1 MNRRILNI
9 ALPSIVSNISVP
21 LLGLADTAIVGH
33 LGATVYI
40 GAIAV
45 GTLLFNMTYWLF
57 GFLRLGTGGLT
68 SQSFG
73 EGNTAESFRILL
85 RSLAL
90 GVAIAILILLFQKPI
105 LDFALSIIAPSEEVE
120 QYARTYYNILI
131 WGAPAVLLL
140 YCMSG
145 WFLGIQKA
153 KYVMYT
159 VLMQN
164 FINIPVSLLLVF
176 KLGMKVE
183 GVALGTLAAQYA
195 SLFLAFFLLLKE
207 RGLFQWIMLKGWLD
221 GHQIRRFFGINLNI
235 FLRTLCLIAVTTGF
249 TSLGAKQGDTT
260 LAANALLMQ
269 FFLLFSYIIDGFAF
283 AGEALGGQYYGAK
296 DKDNFVQVTRKLFVW
311 GAGFAL
317 LFVALYGFGGELL
330 LRILTNEDGV
340 IQYASHYLPYVVMI
354 PLISFSAF
362 LFDGIFI
369 GITHTFHMLLSMLF
383 ATAFFFIYA
392 IYATTGDGNVALWIG
407 FLGYLGLRGLV
418 LYVVYR
424 RSVLS
429 EISALP

>member
-33 LGATVYI
+33 LGATAYI

-73 EGNTAESFRILL
+73 EGNTPESFRVLF

-90 GVAIAILILLFQKPI
+90 GSAIAILLLLFQRPI
-105 LDFALSIIAPSEEVE
+105 LDFALSIIEPSGEVE
-120 QYARTYYNILI
+120 QYARVYYNILI

-164 FINIPVSLLLVF
+164 IVNIPVSLLLVF
-176 KLGMKVE
+176 QFGMKVE

-195 SLFLAFFLLLKE
+195 SLLLAVGLLWKE
-207 RGLFQWIMLKGWLD
+207 KGQFVWDMLKGWLD
-221 GHQIRRFFGINLNI
+221 GRQIRRFFSINLNI

-260 LAANALLMQ
+260 LAGNALLMQ
-269 FFLLFSYIIDGFAF
+269 FFLLFSYVIDGFAF

-296 DKDNFVQVTRKLFVW
+296 DRESFSKMIRKLFLW
-311 GAGFAL
+311 GGSLAV
-317 LFVALYGFGGELL
+317 LFVGIYLFGGEVLL
-330 LRILTNEDGV
+330 SILTNEASV
-340 IQYASHYLPYVVMI
+340 IAYALHYLPYVVLI
-354 PLISFSAF
+354 PVISFSAF

-383 ATAFFFIYA
+383 ATAFFFVYA
-392 IYATTGDGNVALWIG
+392 LYGPNGDGNVALWIG
-407 FLGYLGLRGLV
+407 FLGYLGLRGVV
-418 LYVVYR
+418 LHIVYKR
-424 RSVLS
+424 TVLS
-429 EISALP
+429 EITALS

>member
-9 ALPSIVSNISVP
+9 ALPSIISNISVP

-33 LGATVYI
+33 LGATSYI

-45 GTLLFNMTYWLF
+45 STLLFNMTYWLF

-68 SQSFG
+68 AQAFG
-73 EGNTAESFRILL
+73 EENTAESFRILL

-90 GVAIAILILLFQKPI
+90 GAAIAILILLLQKPI

-120 QYARTYYNILI
+120 QYARVYYNILI

-145 WFLGIQKA
+145 WFLGIQRA

-164 FINIPVSLLLVF
+164 FVNIPISLLLVF
-176 KLGMKVE
+176 RYDMKVE

-195 SLFLAFFLLLKE
+195 SLLLALGLLWKE
-207 RGLFQWIMLKGWLD
+207 RGQFALEMLKGWLN

-269 FFLLFSYIIDGFAF
+269 FFLLFSYVIDGFAF
-283 AGEALGGQYYGAK
+283 AGEALGGQYYGAR
-296 DKDNFVQVTRKLFVW
+296 DRESFVRMIRSIFLW
-311 GAGFAL
+311 GGSLAL
-317 LFVALYGFGGELL
+317 LFVGFYGFGGELL
-330 LRILTNEDGV
+330 LRLLTSEVDV
-340 IQYASHYLPYVVMI
+340 IQYASRYLPYVVMI
-354 PLISFSAF
+354 PLISFTAF

-392 IYATTGDGNVALWIG
+392 IYAPGGDGNVALWIG

-424 RSVLS
+424 RTVLS
-429 EISALP
+429 EISALT